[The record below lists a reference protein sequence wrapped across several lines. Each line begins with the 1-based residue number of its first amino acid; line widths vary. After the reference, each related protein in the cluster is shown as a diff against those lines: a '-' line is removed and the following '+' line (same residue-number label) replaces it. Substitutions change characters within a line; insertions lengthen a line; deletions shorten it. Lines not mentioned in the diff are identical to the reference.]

1 MTPFDIVHSDM
12 DASLPEVES
21 EMSKNG
27 YTTHESILMAKNSS
41 KIPVEIATH
50 FFKLQGKEVILA
62 ISRDITERKRA
73 EKELKESEQKY
84 RTLFNSSPDYT
95 ILIGT
100 NGKLIDVNEAAQK
113 AVGLSKEELIG
124 KNFTKLGL
132 LLDEEMPSHMENVS
146 HILKG
151 KHIKPHESKFIDKN
165 GEIRH
170 AETYLT
176 PLEKDNEI
184 YAFNVISH
192 DISERKK
199 AEEGIKASLK
209 EKELLLREIHHRV
222 KNNLQIIN
230 SLLSLQTRYI
240 KDEGTLNIFK
250 ESQNRVRSMA
260 IIHEKLYN
268 SSNLVKIDFE
278 EYVKDLANN
287 LFYTY
292 KINPYNIKLNTD
304 IDNILFDIETAIPC
318 GLIINELV
326 SNCLKH
332 AFNGLNKGK
341 INITLNQIGEEF
353 TLSVSDNGIGLPED
367 FNFTNTD
374 SLGLLMINNLVK
386 QLDGTIE
393 LDKNGGTTFKIIFK
407 ELKYKERI

>member
-1 MTPFDIVHSDM
+1 
-12 DASLPEVES
+12 
-21 EMSKNG
+21 
-27 YTTHESILMAKNSS
+27 
-41 KIPVEIATH
+41 
-50 FFKLQGKEVILA
+50 
-62 ISRDITERKRA
+62 
-73 EKELKESEQKY
+73 
-84 RTLFNSSPDYT
+84 
-95 ILIGT
+95 
-100 NGKLIDVNEAAQK
+100 
-113 AVGLSKEELIG
+113 
-124 KNFTKLGL
+124 
-132 LLDEEMPSHMENVS
+132 MENVS

-151 KHIKPHESKFIDKN
+151 KNIKPHESKFIDKN

-176 PLEKDNEI
+176 PLEEDNEI

-240 KDEGTLNIFK
+240 KDDDTLNIFK

-374 SLGLLMINNLVK
+374 SLGLLLINNLVK